1 MLTGYWLLPIIPL
14 SPPLE
19 KGELLPRAQ
28 NSLHFVG
35 QGFSLAT
42 SRPKGLPYRNDIF
55 RCKQYYAPLKRYK
68 KGRSMKT
75 KVAVIGAT
83 GYTGLEL
90 LRFVLHHPEVEVT
103 ALTSQKYAGIE
114 IDRVVPTLMNHLQLK
129 CEELSF
135 PQISKRADFIFT
147 AVPHKTA
154 METVP
159 LFYKEGKRVV
169 DLSADFR
176 FKDAGVYENWYQKHT
191 AADLLP
197 ESVYGLPELHREK
210 IRSAKIVGNP
220 GCYPTGALIGLIP
233 LIKNG
238 IIFFENIVIDSKSG
252 VSGAG
257 RDAILESLFC
267 EVNEGVKAYKIFAH
281 RHTPEID
288 QELSRIAQKEMNV
301 TFVPHLIPMDR
312 GILSTLY
319 VRLTKKMK
327 TEELLHAIESFYQGQ
342 PFIRT
347 YPKGKLPSTK
357 DVRGSNFCGIG
368 VTVSESDD
376 RAVVVTAID
385 NLVKGASGEAVQNMN
400 IMLGFPETMGL
411 DVLPI
416 FP

>member
-1 MLTGYWLLPIIPL
+1 
-14 SPPLE
+14 
-19 KGELLPRAQ
+19 
-28 NSLHFVG
+28 
-35 QGFSLAT
+35 
-42 SRPKGLPYRNDIF
+42 
-55 RCKQYYAPLKRYK
+55 
-68 KGRSMKT
+68 MKT
-75 KVAVIGAT
+75 RVGIIGST
-83 GYTGLEL
+83 GYTGVEL
-90 LRFVLHHPEVEVT
+90 LRLLLRHPQVEVT
-103 ALTSQKYAGIE
+103 ALTSQKYAGIP
-114 IDRVVPTLMNHLQLK
+114 IDQVFPSLMKHLPLK
-129 CEELSF
+129 CEELNVD
-135 PQISKRADFIFT
+135 QISKKTDFVFT

-154 METVP
+154 MEVVP
-159 LFYKEGKRVV
+159 LFHRQGKRVV

-176 FKDAGVYENWYQKHT
+176 FRNAAVYEKWYQKHT
-191 AADLLP
+191 SADLLP

-210 IRSAKIVGNP
+210 IRKAQIVGNP

-233 LIKNG
+233 LVKKGMISV
-238 IIFFENIVIDSKSG
+238 EHIVVDCKSG

-257 RDAILESLFC
+257 RDVVLESLFC

-288 QELSRIAQKEMNV
+288 QELSGLAHKEIYV

-319 VRLTKKMK
+319 VRLTKKMR
-327 TEELLHAIESFYQGQ
+327 TEDLLHAVEDFYQGE

-411 DVLPI
+411 DVLPL